1 IAIQLRDAVGRLF
14 AQQLGV
20 LDRELET
27 DVVHPALLRSHHP
40 HLRAYAVSRPCQP
53 RKWDAVRRCTPT
65 RTQGTVLPAVARVC
79 PSPRFFGRS
88 MAVAFVKRVEHAI
101 LAAILVCCAGCP
113 GTATT
118 PRLAP
123 AEAAAVGRPTVA
135 PMLERVLPGVVNIST
150 TSHVKLE
157 QNPL

>member
-1 IAIQLRDAVGRLF
+1 TLDSGRAEAREEADRSRTVRRTLSLGRSLSTPRDRAVSRTNGVAHRRAEPFQDRSQTLHLRGERVLEPVLVRTHQIAIQLRDAVGRLF

-79 PSPRFFGRS
+79 
-88 MAVAFVKRVEHAI
+88 
-101 LAAILVCCAGCP
+101 
-113 GTATT
+113 
-118 PRLAP
+118 
-123 AEAAAVGRPTVA
+123 
-135 PMLERVLPGVVNIST
+135 
-150 TSHVKLE
+150 
-157 QNPL
+157 